1 MIESETRREKMIYT
15 ITFNPA
21 LDYITQVENFKIG
34 EINRTKTET
43 ILPGGKG
50 LNVSIVLKNLGIENT
65 ALGFVAGFTGEEL
78 IRKIESQDV
87 KTDFVKVE
95 KGMTRINIKISS
107 MNEKKVEETA
117 LNGMGPQIT
126 ENDIEALME
135 KIQKMST
142 KDTVIL
148 AGSIPKNIG
157 KDIYEKICKKLNEKE
172 ITFIVDSTQELLIN
186 VLKYKPFL
194 IKPNK
199 EELEETVNCKI
210 STKKDIIE
218 ASKKLKGMGAQNVL
232 VSLGNDGALLL
243 TKDDKTYYSKAPKGQ
258 VVNTVGSGDSMVAGF
273 LAGYYQTQ
281 DYEYALK
288 TGVAAGSASAFS
300 VQLATKK
307 DVDLLLKQL

>member
-1 MIESETRREKMIYT
+1 MIYT

-78 IRKIESQDV
+78 IRKLETQGV
-87 KTDFVKVE
+87 KTDFVKV
-95 KGMTRINIKISS
+95 KDGITRINVKISS
-107 MNEKKVEETA
+107 VNDNSVEETA

-126 ENDIEALME
+126 KENIEELMN
-135 KIQKMST
+135 KIQNMT
-142 KDTVIL
+142 VDDFVIL
-148 AGSIPKNIG
+148 SGSIPKNI
-157 KDIYEKICKKLNEKE
+157 DNNIYEKICEILNEKG

-199 EELEETVNCKI
+199 EELKETVKRNI
-210 STKKDIIE
+210 HTREDIINSAKTLQE
-218 ASKKLKGMGAQNVL
+218 MGAQNVL
-232 VSLGNDGALLL
+232 VSLGNDGAILL
-243 TKDDKTYYSKAPKGQ
+243 TQEEKTYYSEAPIGQ

-273 LAGYYQTQ
+273 LAGYYKTK

-288 TGVAAGSASAFS
+288 MGVSAGSASAFS
-300 VQLATKK
+300 VELATKEK
-307 DVDLLLKQL
+307 VDSILKQLQNRIITN

>member
-1 MIESETRREKMIYT
+1 MIYT

-126 ENDIEALME
+126 ENDIEALMK
-135 KIQKMST
+135 KIQKMSA

-157 KDIYEKICKKLNEKE
+157 KDIYEKICKKLDEKE

-186 VLKYKPFL
+186 VLKYNPFL

-210 STKKDIIE
+210 STKEDIIE

>member
-1 MIESETRREKMIYT
+1 MIYT

-157 KDIYEKICKKLNEKE
+157 KYIYEKICKKLNEKE

-210 STKKDIIE
+210 STKEDIIE

>member
-1 MIESETRREKMIYT
+1 MIYT

-65 ALGFVAGFTGEEL
+65 ALGFVAGFTGKEL
-78 IRKIESQDV
+78 IHKIESQGV

-95 KGMTRINIKISS
+95 KGITRINIKISS
-107 MNEKKVEETA
+107 INENNVEETA

-126 ENDIEALME
+126 KGDIEALFE
-135 KIQKMST
+135 KIRKMST
-142 KDTVIL
+142 KDIVIL
-148 AGSIPKNIG
+148 SGSIPKNI
-157 KDIYEKICKKLNEKE
+157 DNNIYERICKQLHEKE
-172 ITFIVDSTQELLIN
+172 ITFIVDSTQELLMN
-186 VLKYKPFL
+186 VLKYHPFL

-199 EELEETVNCKI
+199 EELEETLNCKI
-210 STKKDIIE
+210 LTKEDIIN
-218 ASKKLKGMGAQNVL
+218 AAKTLQKIGAQNVL
-232 VSLGNDGALLL
+232 VSLGKEGALLL
-243 TKDDKTYYSKAPKGQ
+243 TKNDKTYYAKALEGQ

-288 TGVAAGSASAFS
+288 TGVAAGSATAFS
-300 VQLATKK
+300 IRLATKE

>member
-1 MIESETRREKMIYT
+1 MIYT

-50 LNVSIVLKNLGIENT
+50 LNVSIVLKNLEIENT

-78 IRKIESQDV
+78 IRKMESQGV

-95 KGMTRINIKISS
+95 KGLTRINVKISS
-107 MNEKKVEETA
+107 VNENKVEETA

-126 ENDIEALME
+126 EKDIEVLFE
-135 KIQKMST
+135 KIRKMST
-142 KDTVIL
+142 NDIVIL
-148 AGSIPKNIG
+148 SGSIPKNID
-157 KDIYEKICKKLNEKE
+157 KDIYEKICKELNEKG
-172 ITFIVDSTQELLIN
+172 ITFIVDSTQELLMN
-186 VLKYKPFL
+186 VLKYQPFL

-199 EELEETVNCKI
+199 EELEETLNRKI
-210 STKKDIIE
+210 LTKEDIIN
-218 ASKKLKGMGAQNVL
+218 AAKTLQKMGAQNVL
-232 VSLGNDGALLL
+232 VSLGNNGALLL
-243 TKDDKTYYSKAPKGQ
+243 TQEDKTYYLKAPRGQ

-273 LAGYYQTQ
+273 LAGYYQTK

-300 VQLATKK
+300 IRLATKK

>member
-1 MIESETRREKMIYT
+1 MIYT

-78 IRKIESQDV
+78 IHQMESQGV
-87 KTDFVKVE
+87 QTDFVKVE
-95 KGMTRINIKISS
+95 KGITRINIKISS
-107 MNEKKVEETA
+107 MNENKVEETA

-126 ENDIEALME
+126 KGDIDVLFE

-142 KDTVIL
+142 KDIVIL
-148 AGSIPKNIG
+148 SGSIPKNIDN
-157 KDIYEKICKKLNEKE
+157 DIYERICKQLNEKG
-172 ITFIVDSTQELLIN
+172 ITFIVDSTQELLMN
-186 VLKYKPFL
+186 VLKYQPFL

-199 EELEETVNCKI
+199 EELEETLNCKI
-210 STKKDIIE
+210 STKEDIVNAAKE
-218 ASKKLKGMGAQNVL
+218 LKKMGAQNVL
-232 VSLGNDGALLL
+232 VSLGNEGALLL
-243 TKDDKTYYSKAPKGQ
+243 TEEDKTYYSKAPRGQ
-258 VVNTVGSGDSMVAGF
+258 VVNTVGSGDSTVAGF

-288 TGVAAGSASAFS
+288 VGVAAGSASAFS
-300 VQLATKK
+300 IRLATKR

>member
-1 MIESETRREKMIYT
+1 MIYT

-21 LDYITQVENFKIG
+21 LDYIAQVENFKIG

-50 LNVSIVLKNLGIENT
+50 LNVSIVLKNLEIENT

-78 IRKIESQDV
+78 IRKMESQGV

-95 KGMTRINIKISS
+95 KGITRINLKISS
-107 MNEKKVEETA
+107 MSENQVKETA

-126 ENDIEALME
+126 KNDMDVLFE
-135 KIQKMST
+135 KIQKVST
-142 KDTVIL
+142 KDIVIL
-148 AGSIPKNIG
+148 SGSIPKNMD
-157 KDIYEKICKKLNEKE
+157 KDIYEKICKELKEKG
-172 ITFIVDSTQELLIN
+172 ITFIVDSTQELLMN
-186 VLKYKPFL
+186 VLKYNPFL

-199 EELEETVNCKI
+199 EELEETLNCKI
-210 STKKDIIE
+210 STKEDIVN
-218 ASKKLKGMGAQNVL
+218 AAKTLQKMGAQNVL

-243 TKDDKTYYSKAPKGQ
+243 TKEDDTYYSKAPRGQ

-300 VQLATKK
+300 IRLATKK

>member
-1 MIESETRREKMIYT
+1 MIYT

-21 LDYITQVENFKIG
+21 LDYIAQVENFKIG

-50 LNVSIVLKNLGIENT
+50 LNVSIVLKNLEIENT

-78 IRKIESQDV
+78 IRKMESQGV

-95 KGMTRINIKISS
+95 KGITRINLKISS
-107 MNEKKVEETA
+107 MSENQVKETA

-126 ENDIEALME
+126 KNDMDILFE

-142 KDTVIL
+142 KDIVIL
-148 AGSIPKNIG
+148 SGSIPKNMD
-157 KDIYEKICKKLNEKE
+157 KDIYEKICKELKEKG
-172 ITFIVDSTQELLIN
+172 ITFIVDSTQELLMN
-186 VLKYKPFL
+186 VLKYNPFL

-199 EELEETVNCKI
+199 EELEETLNCKI
-210 STKKDIIE
+210 STKEDIVN
-218 ASKKLKGMGAQNVL
+218 AAKTLQKMGAQNVL

-243 TKDDKTYYSKAPKGQ
+243 TKEDDTYYSKAPRGQ

-288 TGVAAGSASAFS
+288 VGVAAGSATAFS
-300 VQLATKK
+300 IRLATKE

>member
-1 MIESETRREKMIYT
+1 MIYT

-21 LDYITQVENFKIG
+21 LDYIAQVENFKIG

-50 LNVSIVLKNLGIENT
+50 LNVSIVLKNLEIENT

-78 IRKIESQDV
+78 IRKMESQGV

-95 KGMTRINIKISS
+95 KGITRINLKISS
-107 MNEKKVEETA
+107 MSENQVKETA

-126 ENDIEALME
+126 KNDMDILFE

-142 KDTVIL
+142 KDIVIL
-148 AGSIPKNIG
+148 SGSIPKNMD
-157 KDIYEKICKKLNEKE
+157 KDIYEKICKELKEKG
-172 ITFIVDSTQELLIN
+172 ITFIVDSTQELLMN
-186 VLKYKPFL
+186 VLKYNPFL

-199 EELEETVNCKI
+199 EELEETLNCKI
-210 STKKDIIE
+210 STKEDIVNAAKTLQE
-218 ASKKLKGMGAQNVL
+218 MGAQNVL

-243 TKDDKTYYSKAPKGQ
+243 TKEDDTYYSKAPKGQ

-300 VQLATKK
+300 IRLATKK

>member
-1 MIESETRREKMIYT
+1 MIYT

-21 LDYITQVENFKIG
+21 LDYITQVENFKTG

-78 IRKIESQDV
+78 IRKLETQGV
-87 KTDFVKVE
+87 KTDFVKV
-95 KGMTRINIKISS
+95 KDGITRINVKISS
-107 MNEKKVEETA
+107 VNDNSVEETA

-126 ENDIEALME
+126 KENIEELMN
-135 KIQKMST
+135 KIQNMT
-142 KDTVIL
+142 VDDFVIL
-148 AGSIPKNIG
+148 SGSIPKNI
-157 KDIYEKICKKLNEKE
+157 DNNIYEKICEILNEKG

-199 EELEETVNCKI
+199 EELKETVKRNI
-210 STKKDIIE
+210 HTKEDIINSAKTLQE
-218 ASKKLKGMGAQNVL
+218 MGAQNVL
-232 VSLGNDGALLL
+232 VSLGNDGAILI
-243 TKDDKTYYSKAPKGQ
+243 TKEGETYFSEAPKGQ
-258 VVNTVGSGDSMVAGF
+258 VINTVGAGDSMVAGF
-273 LAGYYQTQ
+273 LAGYYKTK

-288 TGVAAGSASAFS
+288 MGVSAGSASAFS
-300 VQLATKK
+300 VNLATKEE
-307 DVDLLLKQL
+307 VDSILKQLQNRIITN

>member
-1 MIESETRREKMIYT
+1 MIYT

-21 LDYITQVENFKIG
+21 LDYITQVENFKTG

-50 LNVSIVLKNLGIENT
+50 LNVSIVLKNLGIKNT

-78 IRKIESQDV
+78 IRKLETQGV
-87 KTDFVKVE
+87 KTDFVKVKE
-95 KGMTRINIKISS
+95 GITRINVKISS
-107 MNEKKVEETA
+107 FNNNKVEETA

-126 ENDIEALME
+126 KNDIEVLFE
-135 KIQKMST
+135 KIEKMST
-142 KDTVIL
+142 KDVVIL
-148 AGSIPKNIG
+148 SGSIPKNIDN
-157 KDIYEKICKKLNEKE
+157 DIYEKICKKLNEKG
-172 ITFIVDSTQELLIN
+172 ITFIVDSTQELLMN
-186 VLKYKPFL
+186 VLKYNPFL

-199 EELEETVNCKI
+199 EELEETLNCKI
-210 STKKDIIE
+210 STKEDIIN
-218 ASKKLKGMGAQNVL
+218 AAKKLKEMGAQNVL

-243 TKDDKTYYSKAPKGQ
+243 TKDNDTYYSKAPKGQ
-258 VVNTVGSGDSMVAGF
+258 VVSTVGSGDSMVAGF

-281 DYEYALK
+281 NYEHALK

-300 VQLATKK
+300 VELATKE

>member
-1 MIESETRREKMIYT
+1 MIYT

-21 LDYITQVENFKIG
+21 LDYITQVENFKTG

-78 IRKIESQDV
+78 IRKLETQGV
-87 KTDFVKVE
+87 KTDFVKA
-95 KGMTRINIKISS
+95 KDGITRINVKISS
-107 MNEKKVEETA
+107 VNDNSVEETA

-126 ENDIEALME
+126 KENIEELMN
-135 KIQKMST
+135 KIQNMT
-142 KDTVIL
+142 VDDFVIL
-148 AGSIPKNIG
+148 SGSIPKNI
-157 KDIYEKICKKLNEKE
+157 DNNIYEKICKILNEKG

-199 EELEETVNCKI
+199 EELKETVKRNI
-210 STKKDIIE
+210 HTKEDIINSAKTLQE
-218 ASKKLKGMGAQNVL
+218 MGAQNVL
-232 VSLGNDGALLL
+232 VSLGNDGAILL
-243 TKDDKTYYSKAPKGQ
+243 TQEEKTYYSEAPIGQ

-273 LAGYYQTQ
+273 LAGYYKTK

-288 TGVAAGSASAFS
+288 MGVSAGSASAFS
-300 VQLATKK
+300 VELATKEK
-307 DVDLLLKQL
+307 VNSILKQLQNRIITN

>member
-1 MIESETRREKMIYT
+1 MIYT

-21 LDYITQVENFKIG
+21 LDYITQVENFKTG

-50 LNVSIVLKNLGIENT
+50 LNVSIVLKNLGIKNT

-78 IRKIESQDV
+78 IRKLETQGV
-87 KTDFVKVE
+87 KTDFVKV
-95 KGMTRINIKISS
+95 KDGITRINVKISS
-107 MNEKKVEETA
+107 VNDNSVEETA

-126 ENDIEALME
+126 KENIEELMN
-135 KIQKMST
+135 KIQNMT
-142 KDTVIL
+142 VDDFVIL
-148 AGSIPKNIG
+148 SGSIPKNI
-157 KDIYEKICKKLNEKE
+157 DNNIYEKICKILNEKG

-199 EELEETVNCKI
+199 EELKETVKRNI
-210 STKKDIIE
+210 HSREDIINSAKTLQE
-218 ASKKLKGMGAQNVL
+218 MGAQNVL
-232 VSLGNDGALLL
+232 VSLGNDGAILL
-243 TKDDKTYYSKAPKGQ
+243 TQEEKTYYSEAPKGQ

-273 LAGYYQTQ
+273 LAGYYKTK

-288 TGVAAGSASAFS
+288 MGVSAGSASAFS
-300 VQLATKK
+300 VELATKEK
-307 DVDLLLKQL
+307 VDSILKQLQNRIITN

>member
-1 MIESETRREKMIYT
+1 MIYT

-21 LDYITQVENFKIG
+21 LDYIAQVENFKIG

-50 LNVSIVLKNLGIENT
+50 LNVSIVLKNLEIENT

-78 IRKIESQDV
+78 IRKMESQGV

-95 KGMTRINIKISS
+95 KGITRINLKISS
-107 MNEKKVEETA
+107 MSENQVKETA

-126 ENDIEALME
+126 KNDMDILFE

-142 KDTVIL
+142 KDIVIL
-148 AGSIPKNIG
+148 SGSIPKNMD
-157 KDIYEKICKKLNEKE
+157 KDIYEKICKELKEKG
-172 ITFIVDSTQELLIN
+172 ITFIVDSTQELLMN
-186 VLKYKPFL
+186 VLKYNPFL

-199 EELEETVNCKI
+199 EELEETLNCKI
-210 STKKDIIE
+210 STKEDIVNAAKE
-218 ASKKLKGMGAQNVL
+218 LKKRGAQNVL
-232 VSLGNDGALLL
+232 VSLGDDGALLL
-243 TKDDKTYYSKAPKGQ
+243 TKEDETYYSKVPKGQ

-288 TGVAAGSASAFS
+288 VGVAAGSASAFS
-300 VQLATKK
+300 IRLATKE
-307 DVDLLLKQL
+307 DVELLLKQL